1 MKFNTRELA
10 TVAVFGTLWGISEIT
25 MGSVLNALNIPL
37 SGAFLAAIGII
48 IALIGRVFVPKRG
61 SILFIG
67 LIAML
72 LKLFTLGGIVIG
84 PMVAI
89 LSEAI
94 LTELVLSLSRK
105 PRLLTFMLAGSIGIT
120 WSLVQPLVTG
130 PLLFG
135 RTLFIVWLDLLDSG
149 SRLLGLN
156 SSAIFFIAA
165 GLLVIYLV
173 IGSAA
178 GWIAWLIAKQLQIRM
193 GRNQEDVSN
202 Q

>member
-10 TVAVFGTLWGISEIT
+10 TIAVFGTLWGISEIT
-25 MGSVLNALNIPL
+25 MGSVLHALNIPFA
-37 SGAFLAAIGII
+37 GAILAAIGLI
-48 IALIGRVFVPKRG
+48 IALIGRIFVPKRG
-61 SILFIG
+61 SIIFIG
-67 LIAML
+67 LIATL
-72 LKLFTLGGIVIG
+72 LKLFSLGGIVIG
-84 PMVAI
+84 PMIGI

-94 LTELVLSLSRK
+94 LTEIVLLLSKK
-105 PRLLTFMLAGSIGIT
+105 PRLFTFVLAGSIGIT

-135 RTLFIVWLDLLDSG
+135 RTLFLVWLDLLDSG

-156 SSAIFFIAA
+156 SSAIFLIAA
-165 GLLVIYLV
+165 GLLVIYMA

-178 GWIAWLIAKQLQIRM
+178 GWIAWVIAKQLQIRM
-193 GRNQEDVSN
+193 GRNQEEVPN

>member
-10 TVAVFGTLWGISEIT
+10 TIAVFGTLWGISEIT
-25 MGSVLNALNIPL
+25 IGSVLHALNIPFA
-37 SGAFLAAIGII
+37 GAILAAIGLI

-67 LIAML
+67 LIATL
-72 LKLFTLGGIVIG
+72 LKLFSLGGIVIG
-84 PMVAI
+84 PMIGI

-94 LTELVLSLSRK
+94 LTELVLLLSKK
-105 PRLLTFMLAGSIGIT
+105 PRLFTFVLAGSIGIT

-135 RTLFIVWLDLLDSG
+135 RTLFLVWLDLLDSG

-156 SSAIFFIAA
+156 SSAIFLIAA
-165 GLLVIYLV
+165 GLLVIYTA

-178 GWIAWLIAKQLQIRM
+178 GWIAWVIAKQLQIRM
-193 GRNQEDVSN
+193 GRNQEEGSN
-202 Q
+202 

>member
-25 MGSVLNALNIPL
+25 MGSVLHALNIPL

-94 LTELVLSLSRK
+94 LTELALSLSRK

>member
-10 TVAVFGTLWGISEIT
+10 TIAVFGTLWGISEIT
-25 MGSVLNALNIPL
+25 MGSVLHALNIPL

-105 PRLLTFMLAGSIGIT
+105 PRLFSFMLAGSIGIT

-165 GLLVIYLV
+165 GLLVIYLA

-178 GWIAWLIAKQLQIRM
+178 GWIAWVIAKQLQIRM
-193 GRNQEDVSN
+193 GRNQDEVSI